1 MLSREQLLASSDD
14 QYMNLAQRDFFREL
28 LRQEKAE
35 IEARVAQA
43 HIDLGVQEAAADPAD
58 RASQE
63 EARVTLLRTRERE
76 TNLLHKIEATL
87 LRIDQ
92 GDYGFCDMTGEPI
105 GLERLLA
112 RPTTTLSYEAQTR
125 KENRER
131 QYCS

>member
-1 MLSREQLLASSDD
+1 MLTREQLLASSDD
-14 QYMNLAQRDFFREL
+14 QYMNRAQLDFFRSL
-28 LRQEKAE
+28 LLQEKAA
-35 IEARVAQA
+35 IEESVALA
-43 HIDLGVQEAAADPAD
+43 HADLAVQESAADPAD

-87 LRIDQ
+87 LRIDE
-92 GDYGFCDMTGEPI
+92 GEFGFCSATGEPI

-112 RPTTTLSYEAQTR
+112 RPTTTLSLEAQTR

-131 QYCS
+131 QYA